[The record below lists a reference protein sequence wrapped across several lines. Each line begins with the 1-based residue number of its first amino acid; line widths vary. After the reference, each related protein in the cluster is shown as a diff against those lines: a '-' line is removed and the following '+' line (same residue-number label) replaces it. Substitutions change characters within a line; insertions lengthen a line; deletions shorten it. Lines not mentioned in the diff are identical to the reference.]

1 MLSRFIIKIR
11 KNCVACGVCES
22 VCPKEA
28 VKIKNGIK
36 AVVDINTCIGCD
48 ICVNSCPTGII
59 DKIEKRKS
67 D

>member
-36 AVVDINTCIGCD
+36 AVA
-48 ICVNSCPTGII
+48 
-59 DKIEKRKS
+59 
-67 D
+67 